1 MPLVAYFKLVAWD
14 FMEISF
20 DFIVINNPFFLVE
33 VSEVQKNP
41 FFEVQ
46 LRMIAVIKSVI
57 GSNHHIMLWVDS
69 LSTFKDYEVI

>member
-1 MPLVAYFKLVAWD
+1 MTLVACFKLVVWD

-46 LRMIAVIKSVI
+46 LRMISVIRSVI

-69 LSTFKDYEVI
+69 LSTIKDYEVI